1 MVIGL
6 VGNTASDTVTKL
18 FAGATFHVI
27 LYVVGEFVVL
37 LYGNGVVC
45 ALALKHTLVV
55 LDANVMVGN
64 TFTVLAVDEVA
75 YEAAH
80 PPIFV

>member
-1 MVIGL
+1 
-6 VGNTASDTVTKL
+6 
-18 FAGATFHVI
+18 
-27 LYVVGEFVVL
+27 
-37 LYGNGVVC
+37 
-45 ALALKHTLVV
+45 V

-75 YEAAH
+75 DEAAH